1 MNSLLLR
8 IAAPLLVALPL
19 VALANTADCSAE
31 LTAEALP
38 VREALF
44 APPAAGFAVRP
55 AALLPVAH
63 DEHLAL
69 DRVLQRQRLE
79 GCLAALLAPTAATPA
94 TAVAVSADGYVPK
107 TQFDNTPHRFDMEQN
122 GKRMTAADFEAWMN
136 ARGYKVSKGK
146 PAQASETVTQ

>member
-1 MNSLLLR
+1 MKSLLPC
-8 IAAPLLVALPL
+8 IATPLLFALPMA
-19 VALANTADCSAE
+19 VLASVPDCTSE
-31 LTAEALP
+31 PPAEALP

-55 AALLPVAH
+55 AALLPIAH

-79 GCLAALLAPTAATPA
+79 GCLAAVLAPAAAPG
-94 TAVAVSADGYVPK
+94 TAVVSADGYVPK
-107 TQFDNTPHRFDMEQN
+107 TEFDNTPHRFDMEQN

-136 ARGYKVSKGK
+136 ARGYRVSKGK
-146 PAQASETVTQ
+146 PAQVSEAVTP

>member
-1 MNSLLLR
+1 MNPLLLR
-8 IAAPLLVALPL
+8 IATPLLFALPL
-19 VALANTADCSAE
+19 GTLANAPDCSLE
-31 LTAEALP
+31 PSAEALP

-44 APPAAGFAVRP
+44 APPAAGFAIRP

-63 DEHLAL
+63 DQHLAL
-69 DRVLQRQRLE
+69 DRVLLRQRLE
-79 GCLAALLAPTAATPA
+79 GCLAAVLAPAAAPG
-94 TAVAVSADGYVPK
+94 TAVVSADGYVPK
-107 TQFDNTPHRFDMEQN
+107 TEFDNTPHRFDMEQN

>member
-8 IAAPLLVALPL
+8 IATPLLIALPL
-19 VALANTADCSAE
+19 GALANAPDCSME
-31 LTAEALP
+31 QLAEALP

-55 AALLPVAH
+55 AALLPVPH

-79 GCLAALLAPTAATPA
+79 GCLAAVLAPPSAMPA
-94 TAVAVSADGYVPK
+94 TALAVSADGYVPK
-107 TQFDNTPHRFDMEQN
+107 TEFDNTPHRFDMEQG
-122 GKRMTAADFEAWMN
+122 GKRMTADDFEAWMN

-146 PAQASETVTQ
+146 PTPASETVSQ

>member
-8 IAAPLLVALPL
+8 IATPLLFALPL
-19 VALANTADCSAE
+19 GASANAPDCFSEPSAE
-31 LTAEALP
+31 AMP

-44 APPAAGFAVRP
+44 APPALGFVVRP

-79 GCLAALLAPTAATPA
+79 GCLAAVLAPPA
-94 TAVAVSADGYVPK
+94 EAPASAVIVSADGYVPK
-107 TQFDNTPHRFDMEQN
+107 TEFDNTPHRFDMEQN
-122 GKRMTAADFEAWMN
+122 GKRMTADDFEAWMN
-136 ARGYKVSKGK
+136 ARGYRVSKGK